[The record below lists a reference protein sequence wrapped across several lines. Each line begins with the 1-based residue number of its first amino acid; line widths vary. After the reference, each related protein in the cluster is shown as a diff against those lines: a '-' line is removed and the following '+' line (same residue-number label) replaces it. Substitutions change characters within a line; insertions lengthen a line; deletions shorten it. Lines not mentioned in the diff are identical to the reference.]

1 MCTLMVICIMVSYLY
16 SYEKIGTSLNIPYV
30 KIQETSS
37 LFLKEG
43 EQILIAS
50 PGGGDCEKLK
60 KGIEVWCRG
69 RSSEKKGGGG
79 LALSYVIFSRFIIF
93 TFQMLSISIS
103 EY

>member
-79 LALSYVIFSRFIIF
+79 AG
-93 TFQMLSISIS
+93 TFLCNFLKVYHFYISDAF
-103 EY
+103 YFYF

>member
-1 MCTLMVICIMVSYLY
+1 MVICIMVSYLY

-60 KGIEVWCRG
+60 KGMEVWCRG
-69 RSSEKKGGGG
+69 RSSEKRGG

>member
-1 MCTLMVICIMVSYLY
+1 MVSYLY

-43 EQILIAS
+43 KQILIAS

-60 KGIEVWCRG
+60 KGI
-69 RSSEKKGGGG
+69 
-79 LALSYVIFSRFIIF
+79 
-93 TFQMLSISIS
+93 
-103 EY
+103 

>member
-79 LALSYVIFSRFIIF
+79 GAG
-93 TFQMLSISIS
+93 TFQCNFLKV
-103 EY
+103 YNF

>member
-69 RSSEKKGGGG
+69 RSSEKKGGGAG
-79 LALSYVIFSRFIIF
+79 
-93 TFQMLSISIS
+93 TFLCNFLKVYHFYISDAF
-103 EY
+103 YFYF

>member
-1 MCTLMVICIMVSYLY
+1 MVICIMVSYLY

-79 LALSYVIFSRFIIF
+79 AGPFLCNFLKVYHFY
-93 TFQMLSISIS
+93 ISDAFYFYFWILVK
-103 EY
+103 

>member
-69 RSSEKKGGGG
+69 RSSEKKGGEGAG
-79 LALSYVIFSRFIIF
+79 
-93 TFQMLSISIS
+93 TFLCNFLKVYHFYISDAF
-103 EY
+103 YFYF

>member
-1 MCTLMVICIMVSYLY
+1 MVICIMVSYLY

-69 RSSEKKGGGG
+69 RSSEKKGGGAG
-79 LALSYVIFSRFIIF
+79 
-93 TFQMLSISIS
+93 TFQFNFLKVYHFYISDAFYFYFWILVK
-103 EY
+103 